1 MDLAKYRSKPVQS
14 EQAMNKLKALVSG
27 AGQMSGGVG
36 SSSKPMLGDA
46 RTGVGP
52 RAGDVSWSTRLGSE
66 RSVGLDMRSETTI
79 RADGKVEVKASPV
92 FDTVPKD
99 ARVKLDLIPG
109 GE

>member
-1 MDLAKYRSKPVQS
+1 
-14 EQAMNKLKALVSG
+14 MNKLKALVSG
-27 AGQMSGGVG
+27 GTQLSGGVG
-36 SSSKPMLGDA
+36 TPTKPVLGDA
-46 RTGVGP
+46 RTGAGP
-52 RAGDVSWSTRLGSE
+52 RVGDVTWSTRLGDE

-92 FDTVPKD
+92 YDVVPKD